1 MHRVGQIEMYENI
14 NKTELQLFE
23 LWKLRHSNIAL
34 FIEDLQNA
42 LGILI
47 NYKTGTIIK
56 VEPQKNYFEE
66 TKLRL
71 VLNNEIYTID
81 GLYYDDRQMMVR
93 VYESQRLRKVSLRTI
108 QEIQHQA
115 ATFDCREYK

>member
-1 MHRVGQIEMYENI
+1 MYENI